1 MIIEK
6 VIIENYLCYF
16 GKKTIELADGLNIIL
31 GENGEGKTKFFE
43 AIEWLFDGDNR
54 NLDFLISKKAID
66 NAEIDKDFKV
76 EVAVFFKKDRQKY
89 VVTKS
94 FLVKKNE
101 NGTID
106 TYNYGME
113 GIEET
118 NSGERSQVD
127 GKALLN
133 RIFPFEIRKYSMFK
147 GESELDI
154 FKYDDALINLI
165 NLFSDARYYEKYAA
179 KGAYLREQ
187 ANSAVEASAKL
198 DKKNVQ
204 EYKGL
209 EHDINSLEFT
219 RKGLL
224 TRITLNQD
232 ETRRLEQNIHDAGK
246 YVHNATELETINKRI
261 QNIENEIS
269 KLSGLIDEGYTT
281 KLFDEKWINIY
292 FEPYLNE
299 FTSKIA
305 DFSSSRRKLQSE
317 YDQEI
322 GIKKGEK
329 KAKADLLNRAIPLP
343 INVPSKAVMEEMLH
357 DEICKVCNRVA
368 LKGSE
373 AYEFMYTRLQ
383 EYLESQVIDNNTIE
397 SEKPLFIFDYAS
409 KLVQMSSNHEDSL
422 KDLRN
427 VKEEI
432 KELFEF
438 NEKRKA
444 DIENQENKL
453 ELEIQ
458 ERNRVLGNSKLA
470 AEKLKDI
477 MVNYTSWQNELTSSN
492 KENVSLTI
500 KLAQIDG
507 ELKIKRDAKG
517 KIDLKSASNFLVK
530 TRDILN
536 DIESIFI
543 DTKELK
549 FDEFINKLEEKS
561 NQYLKVINVNSFTGK
576 IVFSRKKSGV
586 KELVNIDF
594 YEDGKPFLTPNQSL
608 ETSKHLS
615 VLFAISEIA
624 SETREELYP
633 MIFDAPISSFA
644 ENKSGEFLNLLFE
657 TKGQK
662 ILLIKDFLVTD
673 RKNGKLTVKK
683 EFDKVKRNKA
693 FWVCLKRPFDS
704 ESLKTI
710 DSDIITL

>member
-43 AIEWLFDGDNR
+43 AIEWLFEGENR
-54 NLDFLISKKAID
+54 DLEFLISKKAID

-106 TYNYGME
+106 AYNYGME

-165 NLFSDARYYEKYAA
+165 NLFSDARYYEKYAT

-187 ANSAVEASAKL
+187 SNAAVEASVKL

-224 TRITLNQD
+224 SRITLNQD

-246 YVHNATELETINKRI
+246 YVHNATELEIINKRI

-299 FTSKIA
+299 FASKIA
-305 DFSSSRRKLQSE
+305 DLSSSRRKLQSE

-329 KAKADLLNRAIPLP
+329 KAKADLLNRSIPLP

-383 EYLESQVIDNNTIE
+383 EYLESQVIDNNTAE
-397 SEKPLFIFDYAS
+397 SEKPLFIFDYTS

-444 DIENQENKL
+444 DIEDQENKL

-576 IVFSRKKSGV
+576 IVFSRKKSGA

-594 YEDGKPFLTPNQSL
+594 YEDGKPFHTPNQSL